1 MLQTRWRRAFYYA
14 STKHVSLQLEDNL
27 SIQHR
32 QQSML
37 SQNLRLILPILL
49 TYQSSLLSQHLL
61 ILSISNCIEM
71 RSNLEKSK
79 KCNILDQLAGR
90 FESKAEAKA
99 TIKHFKAS
107 VNDDNGSNDDDVLRR
122 RVARKRRADW
132 TMTKICWVV
141 RELNEDI
148 LRG

>member
-1 MLQTRWRRAFYYA
+1 MLQTRWRRPFYYT

-71 RSNLEKSK
+71 RSNLEKST
-79 KCNILDQLAGR
+79 KCNTLDQLAGR
-90 FESKAEAKA
+90 FEGKAEAKA
-99 TIKHFKAS
+99 TIKNFKAS
-107 VNDDNGSNDDDVLRR
+107 VNDDNRGDDDDVLRR
-122 RVARKRRADW
+122 RVAHNR
-132 TMTKICWVV
+132 
-141 RELNEDI
+141 
-148 LRG
+148 